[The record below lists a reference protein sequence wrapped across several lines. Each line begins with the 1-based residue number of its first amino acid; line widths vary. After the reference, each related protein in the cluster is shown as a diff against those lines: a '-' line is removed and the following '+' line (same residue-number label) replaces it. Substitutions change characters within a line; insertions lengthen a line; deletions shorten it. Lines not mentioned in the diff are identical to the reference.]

1 MQSWN
6 RNRALNKLELG
17 FKQIP
22 SFNCSSFK
30 EKEKITIKGRFDNYF
45 YNFFLSE
52 KSFLF
57 FIFKL
62 QVKIIFQ
69 EFVLKI

>member
-52 KSFLF
+52 KIFFFL
-57 FIFKL
+57 KL

>member
-22 SFNCSSFK
+22 SPFNCSSFK

-52 KSFLF
+52 KIFFFL
-57 FIFKL
+57 KL